1 MGMTP
6 IFNEKLEKIT
16 LRFPLDVNQWVNDR
30 GDISTVVRKIIDSKY
45 KKHKK
50 KRDTRA
56 YKQPNRSHR
65 GKPRKDESPFPN
77 EKKKKKREG

>member
-30 GDISTVVRKIIDSKY
+30 GDISIVLRKIIVSKFNLHELERATPYY
-45 KKHKK
+45 KLPK
-50 KRDTRA
+50 
-56 YKQPNRSHR
+56 RSHR
-65 GKPRKDESPFPN
+65 GRPRKDEAKSIN
-77 EKKKKKREG
+77 EKV

>member
-30 GDISTVVRKIIDSKY
+30 GDISTVVRKIIDSKFNLHEPERATTNFPSAHIGADPGKTSLKALM
-45 KKHKK
+45 KK
-50 KRDTRA
+50 
-56 YKQPNRSHR
+56 
-65 GKPRKDESPFPN
+65 F
-77 EKKKKKREG
+77 EKEGEG

>member
-30 GDISTVVRKIIDSKY
+30 GDISTVVRKIIDSKFNLHEPERATPTY
-45 KKHKK
+45 KLPK
-50 KRDTRA
+50 
-56 YKQPNRSHR
+56 RSHR
-65 GKPRKDESPFPN
+65 GRPKKDEAKSIS
-77 EKKKKKREG
+77 EKV

>member
-30 GDISTVVRKIIDSKY
+30 GDISTVVRKIIDSKF
-45 KKHKK
+45 
-50 KRDTRA
+50 
-56 YKQPNRSHR
+56 N
-65 GKPRKDESPFPN
+65 
-77 EKKKKKREG
+77 

>member
-30 GDISTVVRKIIDSKY
+30 GDISTVVRKIIDSKFNL
-45 KKHKK
+45 HEPE
-50 KRDTRA
+50 RATPA
-56 YKQPNRSHR
+56 YKLPKRSHR
-65 GKPRKDESPFPN
+65 GRPRKDESKSIS
-77 EKKKKKREG
+77 EKV